1 MAGEDETSGEDGMA
15 LDEDECRIE
24 NMYDRFENA
33 VGLVAWTGS
42 CVLTCFQAWP
52 GDVAPSPVFEAPSP
66 VFEAPSPGIK
76 GLGSKGA
83 ASSGRGRGSRS
94 GLGENGLKDCE
105 PDRRSAGADC

>member
-1 MAGEDETSGEDGMA
+1 MP

-24 NMYDRFENA
+24 NMYDRFEDA

-42 CVLTCFQAWP
+42 CVLTDVLTFFEAWP
-52 GDVAPSPVFEAPSP
+52 GDEAPST
-66 VFEAPSPGIK
+66 GTK